1 MVLDILLV
9 PLSLVTVALE
19 SCFYGVYLVLAV
31 TSIALLLSRKA
42 RSKYIGSIY
51 LSPMFIG
58 AIGLFLTITAVG

>member
-1 MVLDILLV
+1 MALDNPLV

-19 SCFYGVYLVLAV
+19 SCFYSVYLVLAI
-31 TSIALLLSRKA
+31 TSIALLLSQKA

-58 AIGLFLTITAVG
+58 AIRLFLTITVVG